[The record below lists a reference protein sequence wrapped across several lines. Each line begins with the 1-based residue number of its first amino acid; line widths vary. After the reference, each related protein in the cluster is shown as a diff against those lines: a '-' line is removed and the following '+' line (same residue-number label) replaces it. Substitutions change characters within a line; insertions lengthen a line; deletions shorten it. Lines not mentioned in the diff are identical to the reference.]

1 MSLLGDSVNRG
12 KRKGRGSR
20 ENPNPPVGAR
30 DLSDGS
36 LDDRLHLVVIEGAQR
51 GRPEVALYR

>member
-1 MSLLGDSVNRG
+1 
-12 KRKGRGSR
+12 
-20 ENPNPPVGAR
+20 VGAR